1 MAVVVLTNGRMY
13 AGGLNLSGQTN
24 KMELEIEADELDVSS
39 IQDSWDATVLGRKR
53 ASLSAEGFWAAGAG
67 APDDLYALLGTSVP
81 ITVLPDGADGSVGYS
96 LQSLPVKYTP
106 VDSGAGD
113 VMKFTL
119 EAKGGVGRAVKGTV
133 MHSDAVARTATGNG
147 VARQLGAVSASQRV
161 YAALH
166 VIEASGASPTLNV
179 VLASDDA
186 GGFPSS
192 TSRIAFT
199 QATSTG
205 VEWKELAGPIT
216 DDYWRIQYTIGG
228 STPSFKFVV
237 LIAIL

>member
-1 MAVVVLTNGRMY
+1 MAVLVLTNGRMY

-39 IQDSWDATVLGRKR
+39 IQDSWDVTVLGRKR
-53 ASLSAEGFWAAGAG
+53 ASLSAEGFWSAGTG

-81 ITVLPDGADGSVGYS
+81 ITVMPDGADGSTGYS

-106 VDSGAGD
+106 VDAGSGD
-113 VMKFTL
+113 VMKFSL
-119 EAKGGVGRAVKGTV
+119 EAKGNVGRAVKGTV
-133 MHSDAVARTATGNG
+133 MHADAAARTSTGNG

-166 VIEASGASPTLNV
+166 VIEASGTLPTLDV

-199 QATSTG
+199 QATGSTS
-205 VEWKELAGPIT
+205 EWKELAGPVT

-228 STPSFKFVV
+228 TSPSFKFVV
-237 LIAIL
+237 LVAIL